1 MPLTE
6 LMFYF
11 NDQLRQVEAPQLPK
25 TGFYFADN
33 QYWARFGSQVFGNRF
48 KTLYSTVDNNI
59 LGYDSALWVRSAL
72 GNIITADAVFD
83 ALLDLADVVF
93 LDRIT
98 RTLQSLNYLQQYPR
112 PQHLLSLAVQPR
124 HILGVPSGH
133 GKTFEAILSDCG
145 LATAKVLLH
154 TRLPQGEHLAHFRQ
168 ALLSYRAWGYRL
180 GIQVHQQ
187 NDWALLKEWEVVPDY
202 IYICNDAALPDDIP
216 GTRAFLNGAH
226 FIKVAGALE
235 AANEDMV
242 VREPAE
248 NGSKPESPSEKIA
261 DPNIYTGYL
270 A

>member
-11 NDQLRQVEAPQLPK
+11 NDQLRQAEATQLPK

-33 QYWARFGSQVFGNRF
+33 QYWARFGNQVFGNRF
-48 KTLYSTVDNNI
+48 KTLYNTLDNSI

-124 HILGVPSGH
+124 HILGVASGH

-168 ALLSYRAWGYRL
+168 AFLSYRAWGYRL
-180 GIQVHQQ
+180 GIQVHSQA
-187 NDWALLKEWEVVPDY
+187 DWALLKEWDLVPDY
-202 IYICNDAALPDDIP
+202 IYICSDAALPQDIP
-216 GTRAFLNGAH
+216 ATRAFLNGVY
-226 FIKVAGALE
+226 FIKVAGAME
-235 AANEDMV
+235 AANEDTINRLTEAESSV
-242 VREPAE
+242 PSSKIIDPA
-248 NGSKPESPSEKIA
+248 
-261 DPNIYTGYL
+261 IYTGYL